1 MTCAITTASWAEVGS
16 PGSASEPTYIT
27 IPDFTVLAKDLTPAV
42 VNIST
47 KMTVGGGGL
56 PPGFSAPF
64 GNEPF
69 GDFFNR
75 YFGDMP
81 RTFETQSLGSGFII
95 SPDGYILTNN
105 HVVENATEITVILH
119 NEKTYAAK
127 VIGTDSKTD
136 LALIKIDAK
145 GLPTVKTGRFGQA
158 PGRGMGYGHRQSLRA
173 CRDGDC
179 RHRKRQGKGH
189 RLRSV

>member
-1 MTCAITTASWAEVGS
+1 MNLEYRRRSAPLMIRVLLILFITTVVFAINPSVWAEVGS
-16 PGSASEPTYIT
+16 PTSGSEPKYIT
-27 IPDFTVLAKDLTPAV
+27 IPDFSELAKELTPAV

-56 PPGFSAPF
+56 PPGFSQPF

-95 SPDGYILTNN
+95 SADGYILTNN
-105 HVVENATEITVILH
+105 HVIENATEITVILH
-119 NEKTYAAK
+119 NEKTFAAK
-127 VIGTDSKTD
+127 VI
-136 LALIKIDAK
+136 
-145 GLPTVKTGRFGQA
+145 
-158 PGRGMGYGHRQSLRA
+158 
-173 CRDGDC
+173 
-179 RHRKRQGKGH
+179 
-189 RLRSV
+189 